1 MYISAWKIHTDGLVI
16 VLRDA
21 VEAGRVS
28 ENDIVWCGPSG
39 DAVIAS
45 SPASLAEDYADY
57 VDSGTIREY
66 IIE

>member
-16 VLRDA
+16 VLRD
-21 VEAGRVS
+21 
-28 ENDIVWCGPSG
+28 
-39 DAVIAS
+39 AS